1 MKNNSNGIHLPFGY
15 DKLITVIL
23 VITGAVFGYAK
34 FVNKISELENNMQE
48 ANNKIEEL
56 ISKHIE
62 DEEERFS
69 EMEEQIKWYQKEFN
83 LNPLSWRKKKD
94 K

>member
-1 MKNNSNGIHLPFGY
+1 
-15 DKLITVIL
+15 L

>member
-15 DKLITVIL
+15 DTLITVIL

-34 FVNKISELENNMQE
+34 FVNKINELENSMEE

-83 LNPLSWRKKKD
+83 LNPLSWKKKN

>member
-1 MKNNSNGIHLPFGY
+1 MKNNSYGIHLPFGY
-15 DKLITVIL
+15 DQLITVIL

-34 FVNKISELENNMQE
+34 FINKMSELENNMEE

-83 LNPLSWRKKKD
+83 LNPLSWKKK
-94 K
+94 KK

>member
-1 MKNNSNGIHLPFGY
+1 MKNGSNGINLPFGY
-15 DKLITVIL
+15 DTLITVIL

-34 FVNKISELENNMQE
+34 FINKMNELENNMEE

-56 ISKHIE
+56 ISKHIV

-83 LNPLSWRKKKD
+83 LNPLSWKKK
-94 K
+94 KK

>member
-15 DKLITVIL
+15 DTLITVIL

-56 ISKHIE
+56 ISKHMCIPSLCSFRVFTLIE
-62 DEEERFS
+62 IITIYIS
-69 EMEEQIKWYQKEFN
+69 FN
-83 LNPLSWRKKKD
+83 
-94 K
+94 